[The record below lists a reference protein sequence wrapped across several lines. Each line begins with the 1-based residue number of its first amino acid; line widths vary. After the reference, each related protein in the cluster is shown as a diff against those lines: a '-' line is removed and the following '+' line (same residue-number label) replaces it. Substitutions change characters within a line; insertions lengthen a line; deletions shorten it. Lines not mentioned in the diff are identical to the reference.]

1 MSCLEVSYRKEQGPQ
16 PKDSCGKEEDEEEEE
31 EEKEKDVLG
40 LLP

>member
-31 EEKEKDVLG
+31 DICTI
-40 LLP
+40 LL